1 MAYTVATID
10 ALAPSPHRFDNDGK
24 RHRHR
29 SPSSSLVVNTAVHHR
44 FLAFFSG
51 GYGAVTTD
59 WWCRLC
65 REQVRPPPSAAYH
78 QSGGA
83 AWWISAMGNATT
95 TNRVVWHGVRVI
107 RLSKPVIGLAV
118 WSASCHRSTAD
129 HRFSQKKLCY
139 QQIHFKSESKYIEE
153 DWKLS
158 ELSLLS
164 LSLPYEV
171 YHSLVNFP
179 TTKEIWST
187 LSVLYERS
195 AEVKKS
201 KKITLIRKY
210 EFFSHER
217 GESLTNYYNRFN
229 SLLNDL
235 LLMGKLYDNEEVL
248 NKFMDGL
255 PDF

>member
-1 MAYTVATID
+1 MHLICID
-10 ALAPSPHRFDNDGK
+10 AS
-24 RHRHR
+24 R
-29 SPSSSLVVNTAVHHR
+29 SKSESTSVNNSSSFLENGNILKPPRFNHLNFSLWKSGMILFMEGIDSRYLTILRDGPIIPKDHFSKDGSTNT
-44 FLAFFSG
+44 
-51 GYGAVTTD
+51 
-59 WWCRLC
+59 
-65 REQVRPPPSAAYH
+65 Q
-78 QSGGA
+78 
-83 AWWISAMGNATT
+83 M
-95 TNRVVWHGVRVI
+95 
-107 RLSKPVIGLAV
+107 K
-118 WSASCHRSTAD
+118 
-129 HRFSQKKLCY
+129 KKLCY

-164 LSLPYEV
+164 LSLSPLSLSLPYEV

-179 TTKEIWST
+179 TTKEMWST

-235 LLMGKLYDNEEVL
+235 LLMGNLYDNEEVL